1 MLRQGRT
8 GDSNNV
14 APGMN
19 WRQQQIG
26 PSYVKLD
33 LTNFEERWTWNKPKY
48 QRCCTNVELGI
59 ATKETNQKTQPGG
72 INFNDFK
79 GHEQG
84 L

>member
-19 WRQQQIG
+19 WGQQQIG

-33 LTNFEERWTWNKPKY
+33 LTNFEEIRA
-48 QRCCTNVELGI
+48 NVELGFPECCARDELET
-59 ATKETNQKTQPGG
+59 ATMLR
-72 INFNDFK
+72 
-79 GHEQG
+79 QG
-84 L
+84 